1 MNYKINIE
9 KETLLNKNYRK
20 VLFTT
25 SDIQIVVM
33 SLLPYE
39 EIGMEK
45 HDGSQFI
52 RIESGNG
59 TAYISGKKFLLYDG
73 IALVIPSNHLHNI
86 IAGKNGLKI
95 YTIYSPP
102 EHKKGKIEKKKVV
115 KVDL

>member
-1 MNYKINIE
+1 MSKYRINIE

-25 SDIQIVVM
+25 PDIQVVVM

-45 HDGSQFI
+45 HNGSQFI

-59 TAYISGKKFLLYDG
+59 TAYVSGKRFLLYNG
-73 IALVIPSNHLHNI
+73 IAIVIPPNHLHNI
-86 IAGKNGLKI
+86 IAGKGGLKI

-102 EHKKGKIEKKKVV
+102 EHKKKTIQREKSS
-115 KVDL
+115 